1 MTRAYLNLADG
12 PGSCANAAS
21 QHRATHEPSPV
32 SRSRPFRW
40 VSTFAV
46 ALSLFCILYFG
57 LQLVRGAL

>member
-1 MTRAYLNLADG
+1 MTRAYLNLADSG
-12 PGSCANAAS
+12 SSSCANAAS

-46 ALSLFCILYFG
+46 GLSLFCVLYFAW
-57 LQLVRGAL
+57 QFVR